1 MWYEDNMQKKD
12 SFNENK
18 FNYIWKDDNIGNYF
32 KK

>member
-1 MWYEDNMQKKD
+1 MWHEDNMQKKD

-18 FNYIWKDDNIGNYF
+18 FNYIWKDDNIGWV